1 MENSLATADYSIEKN
16 TSKNSIK
23 KNKKNQKKHK
33 THVHN
38 SSKNKKS
45 HHSKYYSNKNNN
57 LIKIHSFDSSGK
69 APFKKDCQSNNIS
82 ILDPNY
88 KKDLFE
94 KFSLFLDKKK
104 FKLSNNF
111 DAKNSKKFLDKKDK
125 CLSKI
130 ILSDIIENEKN
141 NDDSL
146 KKNSKGKRAKFKT
159 HKNVHQYF
167 IVVSNY
173 DEDLKNKTNIKTSLN
188 LHDIYRD

>member
-1 MENSLATADYSIEKN
+1 MDNNLVSTEYSLERNK
-16 TSKNSIK
+16 SKNSTK
-23 KNKKNQKKHK
+23 KNKKKRINHAY
-33 THVHN
+33 N
-38 SSKNKKS
+38 SLKNN
-45 HHSKYYSNKNNN
+45 HRKYYSNKTNN
-57 LIKIHSFDSSGK
+57 LIKIHSFDYSEKSSS
-69 APFKKDCQSNNIS
+69 KKDCKSNNIN

-88 KKDLFE
+88 KKNLFE

-104 FKLSNNF
+104 FKLSNQF

-125 CLSKI
+125 YLSKI

-146 KKNSKGKRAKFKT
+146 KKMNKDKKSKFRT
-159 HKNVHQYF
+159 QQNVSQYF

-188 LHDIYRD
+188 LDDIYKD